1 MNYLND
7 RIQLELRKLNI
18 IAVNEVAAVQGDLIV
33 AENVISQQRR
43 VLQKTN
49 NLNEILN
56 RFSIVSERKI
66 LKGWKLGKEKRSNLQ
81 RRIGC

>member
-49 NLNEILN
+49 SLNEVLS
-56 RFSIVSERKI
+56 RYSIVSERKI
-66 LKGWKLGKEKRSNLQ
+66 LKG
-81 RRIGC
+81 

>member
-66 LKGWKLGKEKRSNLQ
+66 LKG
-81 RRIGC
+81 

>member
-18 IAVNEVAAVQGDLIV
+18 IAVNEVAAIQGDLIV

-66 LKGWKLGKEKRSNLQ
+66 LKG
-81 RRIGC
+81 

>member
-1 MNYLND
+1 MVKICSNFWRFGINYLND

-66 LKGWKLGKEKRSNLQ
+66 LKG
-81 RRIGC
+81 

>member
-33 AENVISQQRR
+33 AENVLNQQRR
-43 VLQKTN
+43 ILERSN
-49 NLNEILN
+49 NLNEVIS

-66 LKGWKLGKEKRSNLQ
+66 LKG
-81 RRIGC
+81 

>member
-49 NLNEILN
+49 SLNEILS
-56 RFSIVSERKI
+56 RYSIVSERKI
-66 LKGWKLGKEKRSNLQ
+66 LKG
-81 RRIGC
+81 

>member
-18 IAVNEVAAVQGDLIV
+18 IAVNEVAAIQGDLIV

-49 NLNEILN
+49 SLNEILS

-66 LKGWKLGKEKRSNLQ
+66 LKG
-81 RRIGC
+81 